1 MRNCIKS
8 CTIVL
13 LISISIYGCGQKGD
27 LFLEEQELPEATEKP
42 VDSDEK
48 STIN

>member
-1 MRNCIKS
+1 MRNFIKY
-8 CTIVL
+8 CTLVL

-27 LFLEEQELPEATEKP
+27 LFIEEPELPEATEKP
-42 VDSDEK
+42 VDSDEE